1 MVPRYQFQPQ
11 PLHALLTFGPV
22 PVEVMEEWE
31 ELGGNLVA
39 LADDAPQREQVLAV
53 ADEQAMYRAALQAA
67 RLNSAGNATLA
78 Y

>member
-1 MVPRYQFQPQ
+1 MSSTPTGAP
-11 PLHALLTFGPV
+11 
-22 PVEVMEEWE
+22 
-31 ELGGNLVA
+31 ELA

-67 RLNSAGNATLA
+67 RRNSASNASLA